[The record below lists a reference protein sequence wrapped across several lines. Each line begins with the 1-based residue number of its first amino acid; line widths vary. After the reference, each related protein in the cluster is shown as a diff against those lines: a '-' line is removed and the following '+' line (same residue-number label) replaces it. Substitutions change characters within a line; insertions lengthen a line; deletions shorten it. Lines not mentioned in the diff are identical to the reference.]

1 MAIFTNQATLSFQ
14 NTQTLSNVVTGEIL
28 APLMVTKTA
37 IGNTYRA
44 GDAVAYAVSLVNT
57 GAAPLT
63 GLTVIDDLGAYLFG
77 SGTLVPLDYVEGG
90 ARLLVNGVPAADP
103 TPTDVSPLTF
113 SPITVPA
120 GGNVTLLYKATA
132 NAYAPIGE
140 GGTIENTVTVT
151 GACPVTASETVTAVG
166 EPLLSIVKGIAPTTV
181 TPGDTV
187 VYTLTVENS
196 GPTPVV
202 ATDNATVSD
211 VFDPILADITVTL
224 DGTPLAEGVG
234 YAYDEET
241 GAFTTLPGALPVPA
255 GTVVQ
260 DPVSGGFSVIPG
272 TAVLTVTGRVVAEC

>member
-1 MAIFTNQATLSFQ
+1 MATFTNQAMLSLGG
-14 NTQTLSNVVTGEIL
+14 TVALSNVVTGEIL
-28 APLMVTKTA
+28 APLSVTKTA

-44 GDAVAYAVSLVNT
+44 GDTVSYAVSLVNT
-57 GAAPLT
+57 GSAPLS
-63 GLTVIDDLGAYLFG
+63 GLTVTDDLGAYPFG
-77 SGTLVPLDYVEGG
+77 GGTLVPLDYVEGS
-90 ARLLVNGVPAADP
+90 ARLLLNGLPTAAP
-103 TPTDVSPLTF
+103 TPTATSPLTF

-120 GGNVTLLYKATA
+120 GGSAVLLYKATA

-140 GGTIENTVTVT
+140 GGAIENTVTVT

-166 EPLLSIVKGIAPTTV
+166 EPLLGIVKGISPTTV

-196 GPTPVV
+196 GTAPVV
-202 ATDNATVSD
+202 AGDNAVVSD
-211 VFDPILADITVTL
+211 VFAPILADITVTL
-224 DGTPLAEGVG
+224 DGTPLVEGVG

-260 DPVSGGFSVIPG
+260 DPVTGGFSVIPG
-272 TAVLTVTGRVVAEC
+272 TAVLTVSGTVVTEC